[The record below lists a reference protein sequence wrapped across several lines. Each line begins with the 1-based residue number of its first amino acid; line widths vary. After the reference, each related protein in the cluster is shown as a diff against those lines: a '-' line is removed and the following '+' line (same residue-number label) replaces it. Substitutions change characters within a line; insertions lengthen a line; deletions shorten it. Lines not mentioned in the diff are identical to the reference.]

1 MKKLVLFLLIIAAPG
16 FAQNSAL
23 FEKANEAYN
32 IGKYEV
38 AINSYES
45 ILKSGEESAELY
57 YNLANAHYKLNHI
70 APSIY
75 NYEKALL
82 LDPSDKTIE
91 NNLEFA
97 NNMVIDDIK
106 EVPKAGLSNMI
117 TGAIGSISF
126 NSWAWAAVIFASI
139 FAVLFLLY
147 YFSIASKWKRVFFT
161 TAILSLSISLL
172 SLIFAFIAI
181 DAVKNNSFAIVFS
194 EEISVRNEPNMRGS
208 ELFLLHEG
216 TKVEILNTF
225 QDWVQLELANGS
237 TGWTN
242 KSSLKFL

>member
-1 MKKLVLFLLIIAAPG
+1 MKKLLIILLIIGAPV
-16 FAQNSAL
+16 FAQNSSL

-32 IGKYEV
+32 TRKYEV

-45 ILKSGEESAELY
+45 ILKNGEESAEVY
-57 YNLANAHYKLNHI
+57 YNLANSHYKLNHI

-82 LDPSDKTIE
+82 LDPGDKTIK
-91 NNLEFA
+91 NNLKFA
-97 NNMVIDDIK
+97 NNTVIDDIK

-117 TGAIGSISF
+117 TNAINVFSF
-126 NSWAWAAVIFASI
+126 NTWAWIAIFFAAAFG
-139 FAVLFLLY
+139 VLFLLY
-147 YFSIASKWKRVFFT
+147 YFSIASKWKRSFFT
-161 TAILSLSISLL
+161 TAIFAVMISSISL
-172 SLIFAFIAI
+172 IFGFVA
-181 DAVKNNSFAIVFS
+181 KNEVVNTNLAIVFA
-194 EEISVRNEPNMRGS
+194 EEISVRNEPNQRGT

-216 TKVEILNTF
+216 TKVEVLNTF
-225 QDWVQLELANGS
+225 QDWIQLELANGT